1 MPALKTDGTDTQ
13 ALKPSPFEGEGWVG
27 GPLRDK
33 DPGFGVPG
41 FGVYVHWPFC
51 LSKCPYCDFNSHV
64 VANVDQRRWA
74 AALSRELAHMRAL
87 TGPRR
92 VSSIFFGGGTPSLMD
107 VATVDAV
114 LTQIAKLWTVEADV
128 EISLEANPT
137 SVEATRF
144 RGYRAAGVNR
154 LSLGVQSLDDRQ
166 LKFLGRLHTAGEAL
180 AAIGL
185 ARDIFPR
192 LSFDLIYA
200 RPGQTAE
207 EWTRELRLALSHAA
221 DHLSLYQLTIEEG
234 TAFARLYERGA
245 FILPDED
252 DAAALYRLTGEI
264 AAEAGLS
271 AYEVSNYAKPQA
283 ECRHNL
289 VYWRYGDYAGVGPG
303 AHGRIATEGGRLAT
317 ATLKTPGAWLASV
330 EKTGHGL
337 EVSDRVSASEQ
348 GDEMMLMGLRLEEG
362 VSLARYERLTGRALD
377 TARIDGLIR
386 DGMLM
391 RTGDVIGTTPEGRLV
406 LNGVLG
412 RLLA

>member
-1 MPALKTDGTDTQ
+1 MAFRTAPMPSASLSMPVSN
-13 ALKPSPFEGEGWVG
+13 PSPPPSRGEKKEAEG
-27 GPLRDK
+27 
-33 DPGFGVPG
+33 G
-41 FGVYVHWPFC
+41 FGVYIHWPFC

-64 VANVDQRRWA
+64 VANVDQRQWA
-74 AALSRELAHMRAL
+74 NALARELAHMRDL

-114 LTQIAKLWTVEADV
+114 LTQIARLWTVDADV

-137 SVEATRF
+137 SVEAERF
-144 RGYRAAGVNR
+144 RGYRQAGVNR

-166 LKFLGRLHTAGEAL
+166 LKFLGRLHSANEAL
-180 AAIGL
+180 AAISL

-200 RPGQTAE
+200 RPGQTTE
-207 EWTRELRLALSHAA
+207 EWARELRMALAHAA
-221 DHLSLYQLTIEEG
+221 DHLSLYQLTIEDG
-234 TAFARLYERGA
+234 TAFARLYEKGA
-245 FILPDED
+245 FKLPEED

-264 AAEAGLS
+264 CAEAGLS
-271 AYEVSNYAKPQA
+271 AYEVSNYARPDA

-303 AHGRIATEGGRLAT
+303 AHGRIATSEGRLAT
-317 ATLKTPGAWLASV
+317 ATLKAPGAWIAAV
-330 EKTGHGL
+330 EKNGHGL
-337 EVSDRVSASEQ
+337 DVADPVSASEQ

-362 VSLARYERLTGRALD
+362 VSLARYERLTGGALAP
-377 TARIDGLIR
+377 ARIDGLIR
-386 DGMLM
+386 DGALI
-391 RTGDVIGTTPEGRLV
+391 RNGDVIKASPEGRLV